1 MEQLIKGLTTKGKY
15 YVRPINWA
23 GQWDAKGNLCYG
35 NTLFESEN
43 ERECDIYIEVNAGS
57 KAEFDFSGVMEC
69 LTKNEE
75 LKRLVAENPDLPVM
89 YMCGEDCYCDDY
101 GYTINTGSYQIEE
114 ITLVDN
120 MICDDKVELEEKIYD
135 KLDRKYPNISEKLL
149 DTLTKE
155 VLEKYVWKKVITVR
169 LG

>member
-1 MEQLIKGLTTKGKY
+1 MEQLIKGKTVKGKY

-23 GQWDAKGNLCYG
+23 GQWDTDGHLCYG
-35 NTLFESEN
+35 NVLFESES
-43 ERECDIYIEVNAGS
+43 ERECDIYIEVNS
-57 KAEFDFSGVMEC
+57 EPEKTYDFNGIFEC

-75 LKRLVAENPDLPVM
+75 LKKLVAENPELPVM

-120 MICDDKVELEEKIYD
+120 MICDDKTELEEKICD
-135 KLDRKYPNISEKLL
+135 KLDRKYPEISEKLL
-149 DTLTKE
+149 DILTKDI
-155 VLEKYVWKKVITVR
+155 LGKYVWKKVITVR